1 MLFSRS
7 NYPHPLPYLL
17 AWSRERVELF
27 GRNLNG
33 TLFFF
38 FLHST
43 AKKMME
49 KKKKDTEPRCC
60 KDAGNNA
67 AIIVEFIHLWCM
79 NCGQRV
85 DWKSAKNVIRIDIE
99 IYPKKVL
106 RIRLNKRKKK
116 YIYIYICIKRAHWW
130 IAKERK
136 KRGVSF
142 SNEPLIFAIFISV
155 LSKDKSKCWGN
166 FYMYGCKVNKRKGR
180 V

>member
-7 NYPHPLPYLL
+7 NYRHPLPYLL

-38 FLHST
+38 FYT
-43 AKKMME
+43 RPRRKWWK

-106 RIRLNKRKKK
+106 RILLNKRKKK
-116 YIYIYICIKRAHWW
+116 KYIHMYKKSPLVNC
-130 IAKERK
+130 EREKK
-136 KRGVSF
+136 KRS
-142 SNEPLIFAIFISV
+142 IFFERTVDI
-155 LSKDKSKCWGN
+155 CN
-166 FYMYGCKVNKRKGR
+166 FYFCSIQR
-180 V
+180 